1 MHTKGPY
8 KSDILGQHIEFFLY
22 SRHIWDSIEKT
33 LWQLPDGNN
42 SKSAKKKGFFEEK
55 QYPKKQTKSE
65 KKNPCKKEK
74 EQTNIASLNKLS

>member
-42 SKSAKKKGFFEEK
+42 SKSAKKKGFFKEK
-55 QYPKKQTKSE
+55 QYPKKQTNKQNQRKKSMQE
-65 KKNPCKKEK
+65 RKRTNKHCKFK
-74 EQTNIASLNKLS
+74 